1 MSWPQP
7 WEQAPL
13 DRLTPPDHLVSP
25 LPVAIDTHTGEWA
38 WIDAVDDGPVF
49 AVAGPPKS
57 GRSTSMAAMARLASR
72 AGWSVLNVDAVAPAR
87 RWPRGTTRRSAATW
101 HRTISPRRSRRG
113 DGNVLVLLDDLQR
126 LTSYDPLEAAL
137 AHRDRVLLVVSGP
150 PDFLGSRLG
159 MLRSFPVAGAGLL
172 LAPTG
177 SLDGSAVGLRR
188 LTPEMVANP
197 RPGRG
202 ILAVAGEPSDVQVPL
217 VNLSR

>member
-1 MSWPQP
+1 M
-7 WEQAPL
+7 
-13 DRLTPPDHLVSP
+13 
-25 LPVAIDTHTGEWA
+25 
-38 WIDAVDDGPVF
+38 
-49 AVAGPPKS
+49 
-57 GRSTSMAAMARLASR
+57 
-72 AGWSVLNVDAVAPAR
+72 
-87 RWPRGTTRRSAATW
+87 
-101 HRTISPRRSRRG
+101 
-113 DGNVLVLLDDLQR
+113 LVLLDDLQR

-217 VNLSR
+217 VSDAPCR